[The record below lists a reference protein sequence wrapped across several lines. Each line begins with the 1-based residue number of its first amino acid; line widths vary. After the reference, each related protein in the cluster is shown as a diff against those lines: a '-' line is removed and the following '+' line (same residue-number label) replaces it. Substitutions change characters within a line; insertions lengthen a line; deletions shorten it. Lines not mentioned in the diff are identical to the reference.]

1 MNDLLA
7 QFSAVYYEQNEEK
20 KLELRE
26 KLYATAIPQNLDFL
40 ERLLEKSNTQFFAG
54 DELTY
59 ADLSVMNA
67 LERLGDKKEAMLE
80 SRPKIK
86 AIDDKVRSHAKIAE
100 WLEKR
105 PKTEM

>member
-1 MNDLLA
+1 MNDLLI

-20 KLELRE
+20 KQELRE
-26 KLYATAIPQNLDFL
+26 KLYSTSLPQNLD
-40 ERLLEKSNTQFFAG
+40 LLEGLLQKSNTKYFAG

-67 LERLGDKKEAMLE
+67 LERLGDKKDALLE
-80 SRPKIK
+80 TRPLIK
-86 AIDDKVRSHAKIAE
+86 AVDEKVRSHAKIAE

-105 PKTEM
+105 PKTEN